1 MPLIKIEMESGTRA
15 KKRSLNRK
23 LNFHGF
29 YTSRA
34 LDNEN
39 LMKKKREKKKR
50 QGEMNRTK
58 IRVKDEL
65 VRYLV
70 RTRKESKSLMETR
83 T

>member
-39 LMKKKREKKKR
+39 LMKKKREKKEAR
-50 QGEMNRTK
+50 RN
-58 IRVKDEL
+58 
-65 VRYLV
+65 
-70 RTRKESKSLMETR
+70 ESNENKSER
-83 T
+83 